1 LSDPGPPWRLHVTPR
16 ARRDIRQ
23 LDPPVRRR
31 ILDAL
36 DQLAADPRTAP
47 LRRLTGGPELR
58 LRVGD
63 WQVRL
68 ELDTDERIVVIHRVL
83 PRGRAYD
90 R

>member
-1 LSDPGPPWRLHVTPR
+1 MNDAGPWRLDITPR

-23 LDPPVRRR
+23 LDPPIRRR
-31 ILDAL
+31 ILDAF
-36 DQLAADPRTAP
+36 DTVAADPRSAP

-63 WQVRL
+63 WRVRL
-68 ELDTDERIVVIHRVL
+68 ELDTAHQIVIIHRVL

>member
-1 LSDPGPPWRLHVTPR
+1 LSESSPWRLHVTPG
-16 ARRDIRQ
+16 ARRDIRK
-23 LDPPVRRR
+23 LDPPIRHR

-36 DQLAADPRTAP
+36 DLVAADPRSAP
-47 LRRLTGGPELR
+47 LRRLTGGRELR

-63 WQVRL
+63 WRVRL
-68 ELDTDERIVVIHRVL
+68 ELDAEERIVVIHRVL

>member
-1 LSDPGPPWRLHVTPR
+1 LSEPAPRRLHITPR

-23 LDPPVRRR
+23 LDPPIRRR
-31 ILDAL
+31 TLEALDAA
-36 DQLAADPRTAP
+36 AADPRSAP

-63 WQVRL
+63 WRVRL
-68 ELDTDERIVVIHRVL
+68 ELDTDQRVIVIQRVL

>member
-1 LSDPGPPWRLHVTPR
+1 LSDAEPWRLDITPR
-16 ARRDIRQ
+16 ARRDVRQ
-23 LDPPVRRR
+23 LDPPIRRR

-36 DQLAADPRTAP
+36 DTVAADPRSAP

-63 WQVRL
+63 WRVRL
-68 ELDTDERIVVIHRVL
+68 ELDAERRIVIIHRVL

>member
-1 LSDPGPPWRLHVTPR
+1 MSEPTPWRLQLAPR

-23 LDPPVRRR
+23 LDPPIRRR
-31 ILDAL
+31 ILTAL
-36 DQLAADPRTAP
+36 DALAADPRSAP
-47 LRRLTGGPELR
+47 LRRLTGRPELR

-63 WQVRL
+63 WRVRL
-68 ELDTDERIVVIHRVL
+68 ELDTAERVIVIHRVL

>member
-1 LSDPGPPWRLHVTPR
+1 LSEPPPWRLHITPR

-23 LDPPVRRR
+23 LDPPIRRR

-36 DQLAADPRTAP
+36 DVVATDPRSAP
-47 LRRLTGGPELR
+47 LRRLSGGPGLR

-63 WQVRL
+63 WRVRL
-68 ELDTDERIVVIHRVL
+68 ELDTERRIIVIHRVL